1 MGGASLLGMDMK
13 NFTKYLAILI
23 VTIAFILGVLKI
35 TQKEQLRF
43 TTAQHIQ
50 SSITIPTI
58 AYKQSPK
65 KPQGD
70 TKSSLKLFSQ
80 NYLIV
85 KVPKNSHPTA
95 LIYNDQKLPLT
106 QLRTT
111 KSITIYKTPPIK
123 RGIDKEAVDVKLL
136 YQKDRGYKI
145 PKSAL
150 IQHNNT
156 TYIIVKEHNTLK
168 PLQVTIIKDLGD
180 SIIVAENLKDLQ
192 IAIASKKRLLEEF
205 QKLIAQKK

>member
-1 MGGASLLGMDMK
+1 MDMK

-43 TTAQHIQ
+43 VTPEHVQ

-58 AYKQSPK
+58 AYKQSPQ

-70 TKSSLKLFSQ
+70 TKNSIKLFSQ
-80 NYLIV
+80 DYLIV

-95 LIYNDQKLPLT
+95 LLYNDQKFPLT
-106 QLRTT
+106 QLQTT
-111 KSITIYKTPPIK
+111 KSLTIYKTPPIK
-123 RGIDKEAVDVKLL
+123 TGIDTSRVDVKLL

-156 TYIIVKEHNTLK
+156 TYIIVKEHDTLK
-168 PLQVTIIKDLGD
+168 PLQITIVKDLGD
-180 SIIVAENLKDLQ
+180 SVIVSENLKDSQ
-192 IAIASKKRLLEEF
+192 VAIASKKRLLEEF